1 MSTTAGHPL
10 RSRAV
15 DLLGTVVSVAV
26 VFVAA
31 AVILYAVDALPALV
45 TGEPRHVRRAGSV
58 EEVERR
64 LRTRLIL
71 PYYFPNT
78 YVWPPQKVR
87 YAVGPPAAAAV
98 TAEGRDGV
106 RQLLVAETLAAGP
119 MPAQLVPE
127 AQVIHSSPI
136 AVNAYAGTLSRIVED
151 GQVGW
156 QITWQQQ
163 GRNLL
168 VRSRGTVEELIRI
181 ARSAREAP

>member
-1 MSTTAGHPL
+1 MNARSTPPE
-10 RSRAV
+10 RSRLV
-15 DLLGTVVSVAV
+15 EVVGSVVSIIV
-26 VFVAA
+26 VFVGA
-31 AVILYAVDALPALV
+31 AVILYAVDAVPAIV
-45 TGEPRHVRRAGSV
+45 TGEPRYVRRAASV
-58 EEVERR
+58 QEVERR
-64 LRTRLIL
+64 LRARLVL

-78 YVWPPQKVR
+78 YVWPPRKVR

-98 TAEGRDGV
+98 TADGRDGD
-106 RQLLVAETLAAGP
+106 RRLLVAETLSAGP
-119 MPAQLVPE
+119 IPPQILPE

-136 AVNAYAGTLSRIVED
+136 AVGPYPGTLSRVVED

-168 VRSRGTVEELIRI
+168 VRSRGSIEELLRI